1 MKRSLFFILLLVCL
15 ILPFNV
21 LALEFYKGN
30 SYTGYENLDLFSGD
44 VTNTPDGGYIVFGDE
59 TDSNGDAVGS
69 LVIKINNKGEVV
81 KTTNELGK
89 NLRFIFEYKNMLFAI
104 IGEYV
109 NQVGNLSSPKENV
122 KIYKFN
128 DDLTLGDLVYS
139 NDNENAFSRV
149 YEAKDYFIA
158 YAVDGRYSTYDTAC
172 KIPGVYRF
180 DYDGTEFHKTDIT
193 PDGAG
198 IYDDCNSILM
208 PSVFGD
214 VNIKYNKFS
223 ITDFKS
229 LYAFNV
235 DDTSNYIFKYSAA
248 SDDDNLFASVI
259 LNNGKYVVYHAKTVV
274 DDDGNYVDED
284 KTLIML
290 DESGN
295 VVKTVPVAGNG
306 LLEDM
311 HPTSDGGLI
320 IYACVHN
327 DLDSSTCYIGKYD
340 ENLNLVGK
348 IDIGTFGNA
357 KDYIIGSENSIFIQL
372 KNGDIALS
380 FMTNSAL
387 NQFNVTGSENNKL
400 VNLIF
405 KLNKLNEIEDIPNT
419 SGGEIV
425 VKIPDLGAKTGIV
438 AIIFGVLFIVIGGT
452 AIVKK
457 LMKKNIT

>member
-1 MKRSLFFILLLVCL
+1 
-15 ILPFNV
+15 
-21 LALEFYKGN
+21 
-30 SYTGYENLDLFSGD
+30 
-44 VTNTPDGGYIVFGDE
+44 
-59 TDSNGDAVGS
+59 
-69 LVIKINNKGEVV
+69 
-81 KTTNELGK
+81 
-89 NLRFIFEYKNMLFAI
+89 
-104 IGEYV
+104 
-109 NQVGNLSSPKENV
+109 
-122 KIYKFN
+122 
-128 DDLTLGDLVYS
+128 
-139 NDNENAFSRV
+139 
-149 YEAKDYFIA
+149 
-158 YAVDGRYSTYDTAC
+158 
-172 KIPGVYRF
+172 
-180 DYDGTEFHKTDIT
+180 
-193 PDGAG
+193 
-198 IYDDCNSILM
+198 
-208 PSVFGD
+208 
-214 VNIKYNKFS
+214 
-223 ITDFKS
+223 
-229 LYAFNV
+229 
-235 DDTSNYIFKYSAA
+235 
-248 SDDDNLFASVI
+248 
-259 LNNGKYVVYHAKTVV
+259 
-274 DDDGNYVDED
+274 
-284 KTLIML
+284 
-290 DESGN
+290 
-295 VVKTVPVAGNG
+295 
-306 LLEDM
+306 M